1 LPSLHN
7 AKKLKELVIDLTR
20 ENVQEE
26 SIHSLMNREETVVDS
41 GSGVLDT
48 DPILNNN
55 ACTPP
60 SQETVSNDRP
70 ESSGNNRTNL
80 FLSTPVKA
88 IVGSKLIQEDEF
100 TNWDDVCPNMIR
112 HGYRMS
118 TDYDFR
124 ILQREM
130 KNVKDVVSSI
140 NLSTRVAEN
149 NKSVSEVDIPKTT
162 NYATFQKMEKRT
174 GWLTTVIKGMK
185 ADNVSDDIAAQWLI
199 TSLGQKYPSAFST
212 AAEEIGMPV
221 QNETFTPKEF
231 MSMCLKGNINRTGQR
246 ALRSFTLWKN
256 IRIFPSEAKVRDLG
270 KGGVVPTTLK
280 LKVGDKMF
288 AVSYKPIDDLVLN
301 TIICLS
307 FSMH

>member
-1 LPSLHN
+1 LPSPYN

-20 ENVQEE
+20 ENIQEE
-26 SIHSLMNREETVVDS
+26 SIHSLMNGEETVVDS
-41 GSGVLDT
+41 GSGVSDT
-48 DPILNNN
+48 DPLLNNN

-124 ILQREM
+124 ILQHEM

-140 NLSTRVAEN
+140 NLSTHVMES

-174 GWLTTVIKGMK
+174 GWLTMVIKGMK
-185 ADNVSDDIAAQWLI
+185 ADVSDDIVAQWLI
-199 TSLGQKYPSAFST
+199 AISL
-212 AAEEIGMPV
+212 
-221 QNETFTPKEF
+221 
-231 MSMCLKGNINRTGQR
+231 
-246 ALRSFTLWKN
+246 
-256 IRIFPSEAKVRDLG
+256 
-270 KGGVVPTTLK
+270 
-280 LKVGDKMF
+280 
-288 AVSYKPIDDLVLN
+288 
-301 TIICLS
+301 
-307 FSMH
+307 